1 MKIKPISLHTNHAHY
16 IHFFLESIRKFLDQ
30 STHRLQTESP
40 ITLAMRIGG
49 WGEITISFYN
59 FFFGITCPSS
69 PRHRNIQQPCD
80 STCDHSGS
88 PSHQPASGISSTS
101 IAPPVCIHD

>member
-59 FFFGITCPSS
+59 FFFLASHALRLHDTGTFNNHVIPHVITL
-69 PRHRNIQQPCD
+69 
-80 STCDHSGS
+80 DH
-88 PSHQPASGISSTS
+88 PPINQHQ
-101 IAPPVCIHD
+101 VLVLLL

>member
-59 FFFGITCPSS
+59 FFFWHHMPFV
-69 PRHRNIQQPCD
+69 
-80 STCDHSGS
+80 STTPEHS
-88 PSHQPASGISSTS
+88 TTM
-101 IAPPVCIHD
+101 